1 MFEKLDGP
9 DLFLCTQAALLLTS
23 VTTLTCCGSADLYES
38 FFALCCEKPQKET
51 VHFFLLSNDKKRK
64 ELEPRGG

>member
-38 FFALCCEKPQKET
+38 FFALCCEKPRKET
-51 VHFFLLSNDKKRK
+51 VHFFKFQMIKKEK
-64 ELEPRGG
+64 N